1 MSMNIRSLNV
11 IGQKKLSTEGRRS
24 VRRLALLPIW
34 AIFVLLVAV
43 VVWNSTSINE
53 SPYLALTGNTLF
65 MTSIGY
71 AVAFFC
77 ARSYLVHGLES
88 ALVLGCGLVALGS
101 CSFLSGI
108 GKPLGLGVNFTVT
121 AQNAGTFI
129 FSACCAASSRFST
142 REALHVAEQVG
153 KPFRLACFYLIA
165 FWAGILIMAAE
176 QMGLTPVFFIQGQG
190 ATPLRQLILMVSLI
204 LLAFATANLLHLF
217 QRRKSSFAWWF
228 MLGLITMMAGT
239 LAFSI
244 NLGVGSPLGWVGRS
258 ANYLG
263 CLYLLAAVVAAY
275 READR
280 YGQTVE
286 DSIRSF
292 FQSGT
297 GYRLLVEN
305 SPDIICR
312 FDRKLLCTYINPAV
326 EAMTGAPADTFIG
339 DFLQSPSF
347 EEDSGKILAA
357 AVRGA
362 FDKKAEQSAEVVFRT
377 PSGLRLC
384 QCRLI
389 PERDADGRVTSVLGI
404 LRDITQARE
413 QEERYRVVFEQAAVG
428 LNRIDLDGR
437 FTEANGKFC
446 EITGYDRHEIIGR
459 SFTHVVH
466 ADDISENIDLF
477 RSLMAGKI
485 DEFAAEKQVVRKDR
499 TTVWVN
505 VTISLERNALGR
517 LVGTIGVMEDIT
529 ARKRTEEELY
539 RREQE
544 FRALVENSPDII
556 VRFNRDLKRV
566 YVNSAVEALH
576 GLPASH
582 FIGKPLSETRIADSD
597 GKVFEEALHRVME
610 NGTDECIEVAYAR
623 PSGEIAYYETRIV
636 PEFSSDRQ
644 VVSMLTISREIT
656 ARRSTEQELRRREQE
671 FRALAENSPD
681 IVVRI
686 GKDLKRSYVNPAI
699 SRLQGMPPSYYLGLH
714 VREPAR
720 PDREKFLRA
729 YEELL
734 KQVLASGREESHEY
748 SLTTINGPR
757 HFHCRLTPEF
767 APSGEA
773 VSVLSISRDITAYKE
788 LERELRRAR
797 NEAEAANQ
805 AKSEFLAAMSHEIR
819 TPMNG
824 IIGMTDLALMGGCDS
839 KASSYLGFIKESAH
853 SLLELIND
861 ILDLSKVESGRMELE
876 KKAFDLRKSLES
888 LLQPLRLSA
897 QRKGVE
903 LSWYVGPEVPELLMG
918 DDLRLRQVFTN
929 LVGNALK
936 FTSWGSITIAIGVA
950 EAADSRETPEP
961 GASQEEISLQATV
974 SDTGIGIP
982 PDKLQH
988 VFESFATLGHDKE
1001 YGGTG
1006 LGLAITKKLVEI
1018 MGGTIWAESQPGQG
1032 SVFGFTVR
1040 LARAS
1045 EAESASR
1052 EQAAGQSGPMAVPL
1066 RILVAE
1072 DNEIN
1077 QLVMRDWLD
1086 EMGHMVICVPN
1097 GRKAIDLLSQGRFDL
1112 VFMDAQMPEM
1122 DGIEATR
1129 IIRQSP
1135 PQGVDPAV
1143 PIVALTAYALK
1154 GDRER
1159 FLAAGMDD
1167 YLSKPL
1173 DFEELHRVLA
1183 EFSWKKA
1190 AKSG

>member
-1 MSMNIRSLNV
+1 MNIKSLNV
-11 IGQKKLSTEGRRS
+11 IGQKKSSTEGRRF
-24 VRRLALLPIW
+24 VRKLALLPIW
-34 AIFVLLVAV
+34 TIFVLLVAMV
-43 VVWNSTSINE
+43 VRNSTSINE
-53 SPYLALTGNTLF
+53 SPYLALAGNALF

-121 AQNAGTFI
+121 AQNAGTFL
-129 FSACCAASSRFST
+129 FSACCAASSRLST

-176 QMGLTPVFFIQGQG
+176 QMGLTPAFFIQGQG
-190 ATPLRQLILMVSLI
+190 ATPLRQLILMVSLV

-244 NLGVGSPLGWVGRS
+244 NLGVGSPLGWVGRA

-275 READR
+275 RQADR
-280 YGQTVE
+280 FGQTVE

-339 DFLQSPSF
+339 DYLQFPSF

-377 PSGLRLC
+377 PLGLKLC

-446 EITGYDRHEIIGR
+446 EITGYDRHELIGR

-485 DEFAAEKQVVRKDR
+485 DEFAAEKQVVRKDG

-529 ARKRTEEELY
+529 ARKRTEQELY

-544 FRALVENSPDII
+544 FRALSENSPDII
-556 VRFNRDLKRV
+556 
-566 YVNSAVEALH
+566 
-576 GLPASH
+576 
-582 FIGKPLSETRIADSD
+582 
-597 GKVFEEALHRVME
+597 
-610 NGTDECIEVAYAR
+610 
-623 PSGEIAYYETRIV
+623 
-636 PEFSSDRQ
+636 
-644 VVSMLTISREIT
+644 
-656 ARRSTEQELRRREQE
+656 
-671 FRALAENSPD
+671 
-681 IVVRI
+681 VRI

-699 SRLQGMPPSYYLGLH
+699 GRLHGMSPDHYLGMH

-720 PDREKFLRA
+720 PDREEFRRA

-748 SLTTINGPR
+748 SLTTINGLR

-767 APSGEA
+767 APSGEV
-773 VSVLSISRDITAYKE
+773 VSVLSISRDVTAYKE
-788 LERELRRAR
+788 LEQELRRAR
-797 NEAEAANQ
+797 NEAEVANH

-950 EAADSRETPEP
+950 EAADSRKTPEP

-1045 EAESASR
+1045 EAEPACS
-1052 EQAAGQSGPMAVPL
+1052 EQAAGQSGLMTVPL

-1129 IIRQSP
+1129 IIRRSP
-1135 PQGVDPAV
+1135 PQGVDPAI

-1173 DFEELHRVLA
+1173 DFEELHRILA
-1183 EFSWKKA
+1183 EFSWKMA

>member
-1 MSMNIRSLNV
+1 MSMNIRCLNV
-11 IGQKKLSTEGRRS
+11 VGQKKLSTKGRRS

-34 AIFVLLVAV
+34 AIFVLLVAMV
-43 VVWNSTSINE
+43 IQNSTSINE
-53 SPYLALTGNTLF
+53 FPYILLMGNALF
-65 MTSIGY
+65 MTGIGY

-77 ARSYLVHGLES
+77 ARSYLAHGLES

-108 GKPLGLGVNFTVT
+108 GKPLGLGVNYTVT
-121 AQNAGTFI
+121 AHNAGI
-129 FSACCAASSRFST
+129 LLFSACCAASSFLST
-142 REALHVAEQVG
+142 REALHVTEHTG
-153 KPFRLACFYLIA
+153 KPFRLACYYLIA
-165 FWAGILIMAAE
+165 LSAGILIMAAE
-176 QMGLTPVFFIQGQG
+176 QAGMAPVFFIQGQG
-190 ATPLRQLILMVSLI
+190 ATPVRQLNLMISQI
-204 LLAFATANLLHLF
+204 FLAFAATNLLHLF
-217 QRRKSSFAWWF
+217 QRRDSSFAWWF

-239 LAFSI
+239 LAFSL
-244 NLGVGSPLGWVGRS
+244 NPEVGSRLGLVGRA

-275 READR
+275 REAGR
-280 YGQTVE
+280 FGQTVE
-286 DSIRSF
+286 NSIRSF

-312 FDRKLLCTYINPAV
+312 FDRELFCTYINPAV
-326 EAMTGAPADTFIG
+326 EALTGALADTFIG
-339 DFLQSPSF
+339 DFLQSPSL
-347 EEDSGKILAA
+347 EEDSGKTMAA
-357 AVRGA
+357 AVRGV

-377 PSGLRLC
+377 PSGLKLC

-389 PERDADGRVTSVLGI
+389 PERDADGRVVSVLGM
-404 LRDITQARE
+404 LRDITQVRE

-446 EITGYDRHEIIGR
+446 DITGYGRHELIGR
-459 SFTHVVH
+459 SFMHVVH
-466 ADDISENIDLF
+466 PDDRSENVDFF
-477 RSLMAGKI
+477 RRLMAEEF
-485 DEFAAEKQVVRKDR
+485 DAFAAEKRMVRKDG
-499 TTVWVN
+499 TSVWVN
-505 VTISLERNALGR
+505 VAVSLERNALGR
-517 LVGTIGVMEDIT
+517 LAGAIGVTEDIT
-529 ARKRTEEELY
+529 ARKRAEQELY

-544 FRALVENSPDII
+544 FRALSENSPDII
-556 VRFNRDLKRV
+556 VR
-566 YVNSAVEALH
+566 
-576 GLPASH
+576 
-582 FIGKPLSETRIADSD
+582 
-597 GKVFEEALHRVME
+597 
-610 NGTDECIEVAYAR
+610 
-623 PSGEIAYYETRIV
+623 
-636 PEFSSDRQ
+636 
-644 VVSMLTISREIT
+644 
-656 ARRSTEQELRRREQE
+656 
-671 FRALAENSPD
+671 
-681 IVVRI
+681 I
-686 GKDLKRSYVNPAI
+686 GKDLRRSYVNPAI
-699 SRLQGMPPSYYLGLH
+699 SRLRGMPPSHYLGMH

-720 PDREKFLRA
+720 PDREEFLQT

-757 HFHCRLTPEF
+757 HFHCRLMPEF

-773 VSVLSISRDITAYKE
+773 VSVLSISRDVTAYKE
-788 LERELRRAR
+788 LERELRQAR

-824 IIGMTDLALMGGCDS
+824 IIGMTDLALMGGCDA

-876 KKAFDLRKSLES
+876 NKAFDLRKSLES

-897 QRKGVE
+897 QRKGVD
-903 LSWYVGPEVPELLMG
+903 LSWHVGPEVPELLMG

-936 FTSWGSITIAIGVA
+936 FTSWGSITIAVGAA
-950 EAADSRETPEP
+950 EAVDSRETPEP
-961 GASQEEISLQATV
+961 CAGQEEISLQATV

-1045 EAESASR
+1045 DVEPAGR
-1052 EQAAGQSGPMAVPL
+1052 EQGSEQSDTMTVPL

-1129 IIRQSP
+1129 IIRRDP
-1135 PQGVDPAV
+1135 PPGVDPAI

-1173 DFEELHRVLA
+1173 DFEELDRILA
-1183 EFSWKKA
+1183 EFARKKA